1 MEAYTVHKAV
11 ELNTRYKATWNR
23 LPRAVGKILYDFMFF
38 WAGIVSS
45 MSRSI
50 TDQRYR
56 ILIDGDAFDGTYTT
70 INIANGPC
78 YGGDK
83 CAAISAVPNDGLL
96 DVLLFKSTN
105 SFNIVRVGTRY
116 IYGGYRKFPDYI
128 SYRRAKEITVC
139 SEKPMVL
146 QLDGEIF
153 FDTNMTIKVVPA
165 AVKIVAVN
173 GMDYERRAA
182 PDE

>member
-1 MEAYTVHKAV
+1 
-11 ELNTRYKATWNR
+11 
-23 LPRAVGKILYDFMFF
+23 
-38 WAGIVSS
+38 

-50 TDQRYR
+50 TDQKYS
-56 ILIDGDAFDGTYTT
+56 ILIDGDAFDGAYTT

-105 SFNIVRVGTRY
+105 YFNIVRVGTRY
-116 IYGGYRKFPDYI
+116 IYGGYRNFSKYI
-128 SYRRAKEITVC
+128 SYRRAKEISVC

-153 FDTNMTIKVVPA
+153 FDTNITVKVIPA
-165 AVKIVAVN
+165 GVRIVAVN
-173 GMDYERRAA
+173 GIDYVRRTA